1 MESHKTFLE
10 LENVTY
16 NRVRPIQKMKTKLQ
30 NPFQVDIL
38 TANICIICYI
48 TYNKDVI
55 M

>member
-1 MESHKTFLE
+1 MESLRTFLE

-16 NRVRPIQKMKTKLQ
+16 NGVQPIQKTKTKLQ
-30 NPFQVDIL
+30 NRFQVDIL
-38 TANICIICYI
+38 TVNILIICYI